1 MLVYALL
8 TSVGINFALCVI
20 FFTLYSIL
28 RKQPGNNDVYAPRM
42 VNDQEYRERSHF
54 KLERLLPNPG
64 WVGKVWQDSEDD
76 LLQSSGLDA
85 VVFMRIIVFSL
96 RVFCVAGIIGL
107 FVLLPV
113 NCSGNQLEIID
124 FANFTNDSL
133 DVFSISNVNNG
144 SNSLWIH
151 FAAVY
156 VVTIFICCLLYHEYG
171 YISAKRVAYFHMSKP
186 QPQQFTILVRGIP
199 VSKRSSVGSSVES
212 FFGEYHPSTYLSY
225 VVVCRTNRIRNL
237 MDEMQNLYK
246 RIIDIRTERTRPK
259 ARNGCFC
266 GLLGLLGH
274 KNDHLDHYEK
284 KLENLEDHLRLEQS
298 QNSQKT
304 EVRAAFVSFKSRYG
318 AATALYL
325 QQSTNPTEWITEQA
339 PEPDDVNWP
348 FFSSTFMGRWIS
360 KLVVIFAC
368 IIFTILFLLPVVLVQ
383 GLSNLSQLEAWFP
396 FLEGILS
403 SRTVAEVVTGYL
415 PSLILLLFLKIVP
428 PIMWLFSSVQGYI
441 SNSQILRSACEK
453 VVWFT
458 IWNVFFANVLSGSAF
473 SNLYIFLD
481 PKTIPLKLGVLVP
494 QQASFFVAYVV
505 TSGWTS
511 ASLELFRMFPFI
523 WSLVTKPC
531 NRRSLDENFQV
542 PDFPYHKDIPRLLL
556 FGLLGITYFFL
567 APLILPFLLIYFCM
581 AYIVYRNQFINVY
594 APKFETGGRFWPI
607 VHNAMIFSLVL
618 MHAIA
623 VGIFTVKKLP
633 MAASLVFPLPI
644 LTLIFN
650 AYCRKRFL
658 PNFNGYSAESLIK
671 KDREDLKQET
681 GNEME
686 EFYEKL
692 RTAYEDPAFM
702 PIQYSTVGPHESS
715 SSYDPLLTHEIQG

>member
-1 MLVYALL
+1 M
-8 TSVGINFALCVI
+8 
-20 FFTLYSIL
+20 
-28 RKQPGNNDVYAPRM
+28 
-42 VNDQEYRERSHF
+42 
-54 KLERLLPNPG
+54 
-64 WVGKVWQDSEDD
+64 
-76 LLQSSGLDA
+76 
-85 VVFMRIIVFSL
+85 
-96 RVFCVAGIIGL
+96 
-107 FVLLPV
+107 

-124 FANFTNDSL
+124 LANLTNDSL

-144 SNSLWIH
+144 SKSLWIH

-156 VVTIFICCLLYHEYG
+156 VVTIFICCLLYHEFR
-171 YISAKRVAYFHMSKP
+171 YISAKRVTYFLMSKP
-186 QPQQFTILVRGIP
+186 KPEQFTILVRGIP
-199 VSKRSSVGSSVES
+199 VSNRSSVSASVES
-212 FFGEYHPSTYLSY
+212 FFGEYHPSTYLSH
-225 VVVCRTNRIRNL
+225 VVICRTNRIRNL
-237 MDEMQNLYK
+237 MSEMQNLYNK
-246 RIIDIRTERTRPK
+246 IIHIRTERTRQK
-259 ARNGCFC
+259 DNNGCFC
-266 GLLGLLGH
+266 GLLGLWHNNG
-274 KNDHLDHYEK
+274 DHLDHYEK

-298 QNSQKT
+298 PISRKM

-318 AATALYL
+318 AATALHL

-339 PEPDDVNWP
+339 PAPHDVNWP
-348 FFSSTFMGRWIS
+348 VFSSTFMGRWIS

-368 IIFTILFLLPVVLVQ
+368 IIFTILFLIPVVVVQ

-403 SRTVAEVVTGYL
+403 KSAVSEVVTGYL
-415 PSLILLLFLKIVP
+415 PSLILLLFLRIVP
-428 PIMWLFSSVQGYI
+428 PIMWLLSSVQGHI
-441 SNSQILRSACEK
+441 SNSQILKSACEK

-458 IWNVFFANVLSGSAF
+458 IWNVFFANVLSGSAL

-511 ASLELFRMFPFI
+511 ASLELFRLFPFI

-531 NRRSLDENFQV
+531 NRRNSDEEFQV
-542 PDFPYHKDIPRLLL
+542 PDFPYHRDIPRLLL

-594 APKFETGGRFWPI
+594 APKFETAGKFWPI

-623 VGIFTVKKLP
+623 GGIFTVKKLP
-633 MAASLVFPLPI
+633 MAASLVFPLPV

-658 PNFNGYSAESLIK
+658 PNFSGYSAESLIK
-671 KDREDLKQET
+671 KDREDVN
-681 GNEME
+681 NEVE
-686 EFYEKL
+686 ELYDKL
-692 RTAYEDPAFM
+692 RTAYEDPALL
-702 PIQYSTVGPHESS
+702 PIRYSTVGPESS
-715 SSYDPLLTHEIQG
+715 SLPLLTPEIQG